1 MLAASRQEISSR
13 IQGKV
18 GAAPLH
24 AVAGAQ
30 AAAMVH
36 ARQILMALCALHAAQ
51 AVGRPAML
59 VQQCLHADTRLIP
72 ALHIGQTVPEHEL
85 S

>member
-1 MLAASRQEISSR
+1 MLAASRQEVSSG

-51 AVGRPAML
+51 TVGRPVTL
-59 VQQCLHADTRLIP
+59 VQQCLHADTRLSP
-72 ALHIGQTVPEHEL
+72 APHIGQTRPEHQL